1 MKLLSY
7 YSLFISVLILL
18 TFGCKG
24 QDKSDSEN
32 SDPVQDAGMSVR
44 ITSEQFN
51 ANNMRLDTLSFRS
64 VTQAIAV
71 SGRIDVPPQSVASL
85 SAIHGGYI
93 KDIPFLEGDAVRK
106 GQALVTLEN
115 PEFIQIQQQYL
126 ETSEQ
131 LGYLKSEYE
140 RQETLIKENI
150 TSQKNFLK
158 AESAYKS
165 AVARSEGLR
174 KQLLM
179 LSISPKQVEAGSIS
193 STARLYA
200 PIDGKISEVHGTKGM
215 YVSPTT
221 EILEIINTDHI
232 HLELNVF
239 EKDILKLRKGQ
250 EIRFQLPETS
260 DQTYL
265 GEVYLIGTDIDPN
278 RTIKVHG
285 HLKDESGV
293 QFLRGMF
300 VEAEILVSG
309 DEGLERSLTVPETA
323 LVEQE
328 GHYYLLKL
336 ESRDDKGYSFL
347 KEEVT
352 PGKSSGGYVA
362 ITATDLKA
370 KDQILVQGAYD
381 AMPQ

>member
-1 MKLLSY
+1 MKRLSY
-7 YSLFISVLILL
+7 YSLFISGLILL
-18 TFGCKG
+18 SSGCKG
-24 QDKSDSEN
+24 QDKNESEN
-32 SDPVQDAGMSVR
+32 GFPAEDTGISVQ
-44 ITSEQFN
+44 ITSEQFD
-51 ANNMRLDTLSFRS
+51 ANGMQLDTISFRS
-64 VTQAIAV
+64 VPQAITV

-93 KDIPFLEGDAVRK
+93 KDIPYLEGDAVRK

-115 PEFIQIQQQYL
+115 PEFIEIQQQYL
-126 ETSEQ
+126 ETAEQ
-131 LGYLKSEYE
+131 LAYLKSEYE

-165 AVARSEGLR
+165 AVARSEGLK

-179 LSISPKQVEAGSIS
+179 LSISPKQVEAGKIS

-200 PIDGKISEVHGTKGM
+200 PIDGKISEVHGTRGM

-232 HLELNVF
+232 HLELSVF

-250 EIRFQLPETS
+250 EIRFKLPETS
-260 DQTYL
+260 AQTYM
-265 GEVYLIGTDIDPN
+265 GEVYLIGTDIDQN

-309 DEGLERSLTVPETA
+309 DEGLEKSLTVPETA

-328 GHYYLLKL
+328 SRYYLLKL
-336 ESRDDKGYSFL
+336 ESRDGQGYSFI
-347 KEEVT
+347 KTEIT
-352 PGKSSGGYVA
+352 PGKSSGGFVA
-362 ITATDLKA
+362 ISSTGLKA

-381 AMPQ
+381 VMPR